1 MSFYIT
7 TPIYYVND
15 VPHLGH
21 AYTTVVADALMRFH
35 RARGE
40 HAYFLTGTDE
50 HGEKIEKAATARGKK
65 PIELAD
71 EVVERFRETW
81 VNLDIANDDFIRTT
95 EDRHK
100 QVVADMWKR
109 LSDAGDIYLGSHE
122 GHYCVSCEVFYP
134 DNKLLDGNLCP
145 THKSEV
151 EWRARPSYMF
161 RMSKYQQPLL
171 DHFEANPDFVQPSAY
186 RKEILSF
193 INEGLRDLS
202 VSRNTFS
209 WGVPVPGDDEHVI
222 YVWIDALTNYIS
234 ALGGVGAEKYDEYWP
249 AVHLIG
255 KDILRFHAV
264 YWPCMLLSA
273 GLPLPKTILAH
284 GWWSVR
290 GEKISKSMPATRV
303 DPNLLAADIGADAVR
318 YHLLREVP
326 LGLDGDFTY
335 EGLIGRYNS
344 DLANDLGNLLNRT
357 LTMTSKFCDGT
368 VPEARPEVASG
379 EVHAN
384 LARVAVDAAA
394 QAAVQLEG
402 YHPSRALEAIW
413 KLVRE
418 ANKYVDACQP
428 WKLAKDPDKRAELE
442 HCTRSFLE
450 AAYWAACLVAPV
462 MPNKALEI
470 ARKLGVDAESLPWP
484 TGEFNTLLPT
494 GSKVDRGDP
503 LFPRIDADRT
513 AALLDKWI
521 PDDAKKKAEAPAP
534 EASAEDEGPKISF
547 DEFMKL
553 DLRVAE
559 ITAAEPVPKTKKL
572 LQLQVAVG
580 GETRQVVAGIAEAY
594 PPNDLVGRKVIF
606 VANLEPATIRGIR
619 SEGMILAA
627 GDKKILGL
635 SAVDR
640 DVPTG
645 TRIR

>member
-40 HAYFLTGTDE
+40 DAYFLTGTDE
-50 HGEKIEKAATARGKK
+50 HGEKIEQAATARGKQ

-100 QVVADMWKR
+100 RVVADMWKR

-122 GHYCVSCEVFYP
+122 GHYCVRCEGFYP
-134 DNKLLDGNLCP
+134 ENKLLDGRLCP
-145 THKSEV
+145 DHKTEV
-151 EWRARPSYMF
+151 EWRSRPSYMF
-161 RMSKYQQPLL
+161 RMSKYQKPLL
-171 DHFEANPDFVQPSAY
+171 DYFEANPDFVQPDAY

-202 VSRNTFS
+202 VSRNTFK
-209 WGVPVPGDDEHVI
+209 WGVPVPGDDDHVI

-234 ALGGVGAEKYDEYWP
+234 ALGDIGSDKYNEYWP

-273 GLPLPKTILAH
+273 GLPLPRTILAH

-318 YHLLREVP
+318 YHLLREIP
-326 LGLDGDFTY
+326 LGNDGDFTY

-357 LTMTSKFCDGT
+357 LTMTGKFCGGT

-384 LARVAVDAAA
+384 LARVATEAAA
-394 QAAVQLEG
+394 EAAKQFEL
-402 YHPSRALEAIW
+402 YQPSRALEAIW
-413 KLVRE
+413 QLVRE

-450 AAYWAACLVAPV
+450 AAYWAACMAAPV
-462 MPNKALEI
+462 MPRKALEI
-470 ARKLGVDAESLPWP
+470 AHKLGVEAESLPWP
-484 TGEFNTLLPT
+484 SGAFNTLLPT
-494 GSKVDRGDP
+494 GSAVDRGDP
-503 LFPRIDADRT
+503 LFPRIDADRA

-521 PDDAKKKAEAPAP
+521 PDDAKKAEAAPAA
-534 EASAEDEGPKISF
+534 EANDDGGPKISF
-547 DEFMKL
+547 DDFMKL

-559 ITAAEPVPKTKKL
+559 VTAAEPVPKTKKL
-572 LQLQVAVG
+572 LQLQVDVG
-580 GETRQVVAGIAEAY
+580 GQTRQVVAGIAEAY
-594 PPNDLVGRKVIF
+594 PAGDLVGRKVIF